1 VEKILHKLS
10 SSFSSITNNLVGID
24 SSVEELITSYLG
36 LENNVCMIGICG
48 MGGLG
53 KTTLARVVYDKF
65 RSHFEGSSFIVFFF
79 SFSFFFFF
87 SLIRQYFFIILITL
101 LITSACSFHHLTIS
115 IVLN

>member
-1 VEKILHKLS
+1 MIGLDFGPSCNYFSIFSIGMSQSLSNKLWKRYLHKLS

-24 SSVEELITSYLG
+24 SSVGELITSYLG

-65 RSHFEGSSFIVFFF
+65 CSHF
-79 SFSFFFFF
+79 
-87 SLIRQYFFIILITL
+87 
-101 LITSACSFHHLTIS
+101 
-115 IVLN
+115 